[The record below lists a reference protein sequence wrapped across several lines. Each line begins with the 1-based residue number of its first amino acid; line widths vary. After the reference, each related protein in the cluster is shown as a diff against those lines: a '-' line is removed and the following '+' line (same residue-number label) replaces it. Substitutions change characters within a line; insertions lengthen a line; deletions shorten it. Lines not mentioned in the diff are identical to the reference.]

1 MSETRSI
8 AVIGGGTIGC
18 GWAVLFAA
26 AGHDA
31 VVVDPDA
38 TVAHRLAETWDTARP
53 VLERLGHPVATSRP
67 PVHVARVADLPFVPD
82 FVQEALPE
90 RMAIKRTALAELEA
104 AIPATTVIASS
115 SSGLSVTDMQA
126 GMAHPGRMILAH
138 PCNPPYLMPT
148 VEIGTGARTDPALLD
163 GAAAFYE
170 GLGKVVLRLRKEAP
184 GHLVNRLQA
193 ALWREAVNIAS
204 EGIASV
210 KDAELAVTAGLGARW
225 SVIGPTTI
233 FHLAG
238 GSAGLPKFLDDLGDD
253 VERWW
258 DSLGAPRLDA
268 RTRAILTDGMAE
280 IADGRS
286 PEAIAAERDR
296 VMLDLIDCLNAN
308 KDPKTGSDT
317 QGGTA

>member
-1 MSETRSI
+1 MTAPRSI
-8 AVIGGGTIGC
+8 AVLGGGTIGC

-26 AGHDA
+26 AGHRT

-38 TVAHRLAETWDTARP
+38 VIDARLAETWAKARP
-53 VLERLGHPVATSRP
+53 VLERLGHRVTENSP
-67 PVHVARVADLPFVPD
+67 PERVASVAELPFAPD

-90 RMAIKRTALAELEA
+90 RMALKRSALAELEA
-104 AIPATTVIASS
+104 ALPADTVIASS
-115 SSGLSVTDMQA
+115 SSGLSVSDMQE
-126 GMAHPGRMILAH
+126 GMSHPERLILAH

-148 VEIGTGARTDPALLD
+148 VEIGAGRQTDPALLD
-163 GAAAFYE
+163 DAAAFYE
-170 GLGKVVLRLRKEAP
+170 SLGKVVLRVRKEAP

-193 ALWREAVNIAS
+193 ALWREAVHIAS

-225 SVIGPTTI
+225 AVVGPTTI

-258 DSLGAPRLDA
+258 ESLGEPRLDA
-268 RTRAILTDGMAE
+268 RTRAILTDGMTE
-280 IADGRS
+280 IAAGRT
-286 PEAIAAERDR
+286 PEEIAAERDR

-308 KDPKTGSDT
+308 KDPKTGTDT
-317 QGGTA
+317 QGGTQ